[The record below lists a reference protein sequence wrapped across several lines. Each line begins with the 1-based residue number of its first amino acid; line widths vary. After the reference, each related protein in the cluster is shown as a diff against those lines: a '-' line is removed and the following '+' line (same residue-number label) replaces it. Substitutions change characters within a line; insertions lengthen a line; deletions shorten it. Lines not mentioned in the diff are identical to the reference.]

1 MDLHHIAHY
10 GIAAALAGGLAFV
23 SVHSAPAIKGAYAPL
38 TSSEEATLGAA
49 IAATNVPALT
59 VYCIDRKCE
68 AVADSVVEAAESA
81 HVEAKFEVSV
91 VAPDGVSVGAKDP
104 ETAKA
109 LAKVVYEGSQH
120 ALEPRISVEP
130 STVAF
135 VSFGKPGK

>member
-38 TSSEEATLGAA
+38 TASEEATIGSAL
-49 IAATNVPALT
+49 AATGIPNLT

-68 AVADSVVEAAESA
+68 AIADSVAEAAGSARVAAKVEA
-81 HVEAKFEVSV
+81 SV

-109 LAKVVYEGSQH
+109 LAKAVYEGSQH
-120 ALEPRISVEP
+120 ALEPRISTEP
-130 STVAF
+130 SPVAF
-135 VSFGKPGK
+135 VSFGKPAK